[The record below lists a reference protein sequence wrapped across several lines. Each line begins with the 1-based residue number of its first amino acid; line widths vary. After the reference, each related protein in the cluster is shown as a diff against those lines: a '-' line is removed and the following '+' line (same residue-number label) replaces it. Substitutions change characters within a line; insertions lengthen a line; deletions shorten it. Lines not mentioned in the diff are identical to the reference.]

1 MVRVE
6 TSINNFFKVF
16 CLFIGLTLVVN
27 CKKSFE
33 STDFVNVFIG
43 TGGHG
48 HTFPGA
54 TLPFGMVQLSPDT
67 RLEGWDGCSGYHY
80 SDSVIYGFS
89 HTHLSGTGIADYCD
103 LLIMP
108 SQNEV
113 CFENGLNDTIKNGY
127 SSTFKKVNEKASPGY
142 YEVLLDKNNIF
153 CRLTTTKRVGI
164 HEYTF
169 SDTEKPHLLI
179 DLEHRDRLLDWEIK
193 IGGNNEILGSRISSS
208 WAEKQHFY
216 FCIQTSQPFDTT
228 VFNKGSHNDLKRPTK
243 LALQF
248 EDLVSNKLI
257 VKVGVSTV
265 SAENAKSNLEAEA
278 PNWEFNTYMEQA
290 HDVWLNALNKIEI
303 DGGSDDEKE
312 IFYTSLYHSMIAPNV
327 ISDVDGSYRG
337 TDLKIHK
344 SSSTIYTVFSLWDTF
359 RATHPLYTI
368 IEQQKTEEFLNT
380 FLNQYNN
387 GGQLPIWELCANY
400 TGCMI
405 GYHVVSVILDAYV
418 KNIASDLAKDL
429 YPSMLHVSQRDK
441 LGLPEF
447 DEKGFISSD
456 DDAESVS
463 KNLEYAYN
471 DWCISQM
478 ADLCNDTLNYK
489 KYAKR
494 AQGFKN
500 IFNPNTGFMQPK
512 LNGNFKFGFIPEEV
526 NYNYTEANSWQYSF
540 FVPHDIDG
548 LIKLHNG
555 KDNFEVLLD
564 QLFESDSKLI
574 GRQQSDI
581 TGMIGQYAHGNEP
594 SHHMA
599 YLYNYIGKPYKTQQ
613 RVAQILKE
621 QYSVKPD
628 GLSGNEDCGQM
639 SSWYVLSALGFY
651 AVTPGLPYY
660 TIGSPLFKNVSIHL
674 ENGNTFTI
682 KTNKKEHDEIYI
694 QSATLNG
701 KTFDKSFINHN
712 TIMKGGVLAFEMGN
726 QPNKSWGVGELPFSR
741 IDSIHNISIVPYFQT
756 AENSFADSLL
766 VSIKTVNTESKIF
779 YRVFPQ
785 KEFKIYEDEF
795 YIYNSEKIE
804 AFSVTNEVKSNDVL
818 SSYTKKDGNRK
829 IKLFSNYS
837 NQYNA
842 GGDDALIDGL
852 HGPNS
857 YPTGFWQGYQGQ
869 NFEAVVD
876 LGLLKKVS
884 KVSIGSI
891 QEIKSW
897 IWFPKDVEFF
907 ASKDGLSFK
916 SIGFLNNDYPINQYG
931 SFLKDF
937 EVVLDQ
943 PIATRFLKIKATN
956 FGKCPEWHLGYGG
969 DTWLFFDEVV
979 IE

>member
-1 MVRVE
+1 MKYLC
-6 TSINNFFKVF
+6 KVF
-16 CLFIGLTLVVN
+16 YIVLGLILVVN
-27 CKKSFE
+27 CDQSYS

-54 TLPFGMVQLSPDT
+54 TMPFGMVQLSPDT

-80 SDSVIYGFS
+80 SDSIIYGFS

-108 SQNEV
+108 SQNDI
-113 CFENGLNDTIKNGY
+113 CFDNGSTDSSSSGY
-127 SSTFKKVNEKASPGY
+127 SSTFSKSSEKASPGY
-142 YEVLLDKNNIF
+142 YEVLLDKNEIS

-169 SDTEKPHLLI
+169 ENKENIHLLI
-179 DLEHRDRLLDWEIK
+179 DLEHRDKLIDWDIK
-193 IGGNNEILGSRISSS
+193 VRGNNEIFGSRISNS

-216 FCIQTSQPFDTT
+216 FCIRTSHPFDSTI
-228 VFNKGSHNDLKRPTK
+228 FNNGINNDFKRPTK

-248 EDLVSNKLI
+248 EDLLNKKLT
-257 VKVGVSTV
+257 VKVGISTV
-265 SAENAKSNLEAEA
+265 SAENARANLIAEA
-278 PNWEFNTYMEQA
+278 SHWDFDKFKNEAQERWS
-290 HDVWLNALNKIEI
+290 NALNKIEVE
-303 DGGSDDEKE
+303 GGSDDEKE
-312 IFYTSLYHSMIAPNV
+312 IFYTSLYHSMIAPNI
-327 ISDVDGSYRG
+327 ISDINGSYRG
-337 TDLKIHK
+337 TDLNVHQ
-344 SSSTIYTVFSLWDTF
+344 SNSNMYTVFSLWDTF
-359 RATHPLYTI
+359 RATHPLYSL
-368 IEQQKTEEFLNT
+368 IEQDKTAEFLNT
-380 FLNQYNN
+380 FLNQYND

-418 KNIASDLAKDL
+418 KNIAPDIAKEL
-429 YPSMLHVSQRDK
+429 YPAMLHISNRNK
-441 LGLPEF
+441 LGIPEF

-478 ADLCNDTLNYK
+478 AKICNDSLRFIQYV
-489 KYAKR
+489 KR

-500 IFNPNTGFMQPK
+500 IFNPSTGFMQPK

-540 FVPHDIDG
+540 FVPHDING
-548 LIKLHNG
+548 LINLHDG
-555 KDNFEVLLD
+555 KDNFEALLD

-660 TIGSPLFKNVSIHL
+660 TIGSPLFKKASIHL
-674 ENGNTFTI
+674 ENGNIFTI
-682 KTNKKEHDEIYI
+682 KTNKKERDEIYI
-694 QSATLNG
+694 QSASLNG
-701 KTFDKSFINHN
+701 ETFDKSYINHS

-726 QPNKSWGVGELPFSR
+726 QPNKNWGVDQFPSSR
-741 IDSIHNISIVPYFQT
+741 IDSIHSISIVPYFET
-756 AENSFADSLL
+756 SENSFADSLL
-766 VSIKTVNTESKIF
+766 VSIKTVDNDSKIF
-779 YRVFPQ
+779 YRVFPH
-785 KEFKIYEDEF
+785 KEFKVYDDEF

-804 AFSVTNEVKSNDVL
+804 AFSVTNGVKSNDVL

-869 NFEAVVD
+869 NFEAIVD
-876 LGLLKKVS
+876 LGLLKEVS

-897 IWFPKDVEFF
+897 IWFPKGVEFF
-907 ASKDGLSFK
+907 ASKDGDNFT
-916 SIGFLNNDYPINQYG
+916 SIGFLKNDFSVNQYG
-931 SFLKDF
+931 SFVKNF
-937 EVVLDQ
+937 EVVLDK
-943 PIATRFLKIKATN
+943 PILTKYLKVKASN
-956 FGKCPEWHLGYGG
+956 FGKCPKWHLGYGG
-969 DTWLFFDEVV
+969 DTWLFFDEIV